1 MRKKTT
7 MKIVPRGIRNNNPLN
22 IRRGRTR
29 WKGMSPRQTDPAF
42 CQFSEM
48 RYGLRAAFV
57 VLHSY
62 VARHHLRT
70 LRAVIYRW
78 APPPE
83 NNSATYLGYVCLRT
97 GWLPDKPLPPM
108 DAASD
113 FWPLLVEAMAEEECG
128 KDVMSRGLLKHE
140 TVVEAY
146 SLTPYSL
153 TPLPLSKGEGS
164 KMLQVMRS
172 TRKERI

>member
-7 MKIVPRGIRNNNPLN
+7 TKIVPRGIRNNNPLN

-97 GWLPDKPLPPM
+97 GWPPDKPLPPM
-108 DAASD
+108 DAASA
-113 FWPLLVEAMAEEECG
+113 FWP
-128 KDVMSRGLLKHE
+128 R
-140 TVVEAY
+140 

-164 KMLQVMRS
+164 KMLQEMRS
-172 TRKERI
+172 TRKERR

>member
-7 MKIVPRGIRNNNPLN
+7 TKIVPRGIRNNNPLN

-57 VLHSY
+57 
-62 VARHHLRT
+62 

-108 DAASD
+108 DAASA

-128 KDVMSRGLLKHE
+128 KDVMRRGLLKHE

-146 SLTPYSL
+146 SLTPLQPHPL
-153 TPLPLSKGEGS
+153 TPLQRRGE
-164 KMLQVMRS
+164 
-172 TRKERI
+172 